1 MPTDTEDAFRRASNV
16 RAAAVDAF
24 RWLET
29 NEALRRA
36 AGSRARLPRLEL
48 LTEGSQVMF
57 WEPPAHRRG
66 LSRRIQDNVSWQGP
80 AIVVGLERVDGAIK
94 RVWVRYRH
102 KLRGLP
108 LEFVRLAVAEE
119 LEATEVAKEAL
130 QDLERQLNEGRI
142 NADVL
147 QSPEAQG
154 GEDSRDSFRR
164 YRWQ

>member
-1 MPTDTEDAFRRASNV
+1 MRRYV
-16 RAAAVDAF
+16 EQQGPEHDYHV
-24 RWLET
+24 
-29 NEALRRA
+29 
-36 AGSRARLPRLEL
+36 LEL

-66 LSRRIQDNVSWQGP
+66 LSRRIQDNISWQGP

-119 LEATEVAKEAL
+119 AKK
-130 QDLERQLNEGRI
+130 RQR
-142 NADVL
+142 
-147 QSPEAQG
+147 
-154 GEDSRDSFRR
+154 
-164 YRWQ
+164 